1 MIFTRHLITCGLVI
15 ETEHVSETEQL
26 SFIYPD
32 GAITIEAEPYS
43 LVKGVPSTHPFRRI
57 TIGGEPYSLV
67 ICPHSDL
74 PENPWR
80 IEGLRRKAEDDDTEE
95 IWYIGTIEAC
105 IAEFERIT
113 EVIRDNG
120 HQIIEPDDYDFEKAV
135 REFHSRESMPPWNLQ
150 E

>member
-15 ETEHVSETEQL
+15 ETEHASETEQL
-26 SFIYPD
+26 SFVYPD
-32 GAITIEAEPYS
+32 GAITIGA
-43 LVKGVPSTHPFRRI
+43 
-57 TIGGEPYSLV
+57 EPYSLV

-95 IWYIGTIEAC
+95 IWFVGTIEAC

-113 EVIRDNG
+113 ELIKENG
-120 HQIIEPDDYDFEKAV
+120 HQIIEPNGYDFEEEV
-135 REFHSRESMPPWNLQ
+135 RAFHSRESMPPWNLGA
-150 E
+150 